1 MMIYP
6 LRMVFSIATLN
17 NQRVTPQKI
26 CRKVKSSPKIVACYC
41 ICLRSQ
47 QWRYN
52 MEVTK
57 INFALAIHSQIQVA
71 SPSAIF
77 VGARAT

>member
-26 CRKVKSSPKIVACYC
+26 CRKVKSSPKIVAHKIGHVTAYVCG
-41 ICLRSQ
+41 R
-47 QWRYN
+47 N